1 MRTTLCAR
9 ARAVVRMAGALRPGG
24 LAAALG
30 LLLSVPLTSVAQ
42 ETGTITGRVTNAVT
56 NAPVGSAQVFI
67 EGTALGGL
75 SRADGRFLIPGVPAG
90 THRIQARL
98 IGYGSAAP
106 VAVTVRAG
114 VATSVDLQL
123 RESAI
128 SLDEVVVTGVG
139 AASRRREIGTSLTQ
153 IQVGELNTKPIENIE
168 SLLRGS
174 TPGVQSLSVT
184 GQVGAGGTL
193 QLRGVTSV
201 SQGNEPLIYVDGVR
215 LASNRIPPANL
226 EDGRGPRVSGMSL
239 NELNVGDI
247 ERIEVIKGAAATT
260 LYGTEASGGVVQIF
274 TKRGTSGRAQWSF
287 STSQGQNFWPRLSST
302 IRAHD
307 TWLDLKNI
315 QHTGWSQRYEG
326 SVRGGTETMQYYIA
340 ANRGDEEGIVR
351 TQGSEN
357 WGATGN
363 FGFEPIPAVMV
374 RWNSSYSS
382 RSTRFVGDSNNRHGY
397 LLNVMRLEQGYVNG
411 QRETGAGEKDW
422 LLTQELLGGTDNF
435 VSGVSVEHA
444 HPRGIR
450 NTVRFGMHHVEAAN
464 SGLLPFG
471 YPIYDRGNIGV
482 QRWRNRT
489 LTAEY
494 TGSWEAAITPTLRST
509 LAVGGQL
516 YDETNHGVNAGG
528 TDFAGPGRVTVS
540 SAARTYSSEDFVR
553 EVNTGV
559 FVEEKLGWRDLLFA
573 TVGARLDGSS
583 TFGQD
588 YGLQFYPKLSLSY
601 VLSEEGFWPFQWWNS
616 LRLRAAVGEAGKA
629 PGAFDAVRTWEAVAG
644 LKGQPGVTPNN
655 LGDANLGPERT
666 REVEVGFDA
675 SLFDDR
681 FTIDFSYYDART
693 RQALF
698 QVVPIPS
705 QGFTRSQLSNV
716 GELLARGVEV
726 SAQAVLLET
735 RPLAWSLG
743 ANLTTAKSEVLSM
756 GGAAPVSVGY
766 QQWIREGYP
775 APAFFGRRVTN
786 PDELADPRFE
796 NDVYLGATFPNTTL
810 GLSTNLTLGGLVS
823 MAALGELS
831 RGGHVLNSTG
841 FLNTI
846 RDIWPDCTSIQQRRT
861 SQGIGT
867 LSAAERAK
875 CIRPFNGEDQ
885 FIESGDFL
893 KLREISA
900 TLRLPQRVLPASV
913 GSATLSVLGTNLLTI
928 TDFTG
933 LDPEVIDG
941 GSSGT
946 QNFRRVDY
954 YNLPPRR
961 SVVTKLSVTF

>member
-1 MRTTLCAR
+1 MRTKRCTLVRSVAI
-9 ARAVVRMAGALRPGG
+9 AAVGPWSRG
-24 LAAALG
+24 LALG
-30 LLLSVPLTSVAQ
+30 LALLLALPLASAAQ

-56 NAPVGSAQVFI
+56 NAPVGSAQVFV
-67 EGTALGGL
+67 EGTGLGGL
-75 SRADGRFLIPGVPAG
+75 TRADGRFLLPGVPAG

-98 IGYGSAAP
+98 IGYSAGSP
-106 VAVTVRAG
+106 VTVTVRPGEA
-114 VATSVDLQL
+114 ATVNLQL
-123 RESAI
+123 REEAI
-128 SLDEVVVTGVG
+128 ALDELVVTGVG

-153 IQVGELNTKPIENIE
+153 IQVAELNTKPIENIE

-215 LASNRIPPANL
+215 LASNRVPPANL
-226 EDGRGPRVSGMSL
+226 EDGRGPRVSGMAL
-239 NELNVGDI
+239 NEMNLGDI

-260 LYGTEASGGVVQIF
+260 LYGTEASGGVIQIF
-274 TKRGTSGRAQWSF
+274 TKRGTTGRAQWSF
-287 STSQGQNFWPRLSST
+287 STSQGQNFWPKLSST
-302 IRAHD
+302 IRAHE

-315 QHTGWSQRYEG
+315 QHNGWAQRYEG

-340 ANRGDEEGIVR
+340 ANRADEEGIVR

-363 FGFEPIPAVMV
+363 FGFEPIPSVMV

-382 RSTRFVGDSNNRHGY
+382 RNTRYVGDSNNRHGY
-397 LLNVMRLEQGYVNG
+397 LLNVMRLEQGYING

-422 LLTQELLGGTDNF
+422 VLSQELLGRTDNF
-435 VSGVSVEHA
+435 ISGLSMEHA
-444 HPRGIR
+444 HPRGFK
-450 NTVRFGMHHVEAAN
+450 NTVRFGMHHVEAVN

-471 YPIYDRGNIGV
+471 YPIYDRGNLGV

-494 TGSWEAAITPTLRST
+494 TGSWEAPITSSLRST
-509 LAVGGQL
+509 LAVGGQV

-528 TDFAGPGRVTVS
+528 TDFAGPGRVTIS
-540 SAARTYSSEDFVR
+540 SAARTFSSEDFIR
-553 EVNTGV
+553 EVNAG
-559 FVEEKLGWRDLLFA
+559 FFAEQKLGWRDLLFVA
-573 TVGARLDGSS
+573 AGARLDGSS

-601 VLSEEGFWPFQWWNS
+601 VISDEPFWSLPWWNS
-616 LRLRAAVGEAGKA
+616 MRLRAAVGEAGKA
-629 PGAFDAVRTWEAVAG
+629 PGAFDAVRTWEPVAG

-655 LGDANLGPERT
+655 LGDLNLGPERT

-675 SLFDDR
+675 SFFDAR
-681 FTIDFSYYDART
+681 FSIDFSYYDART

-716 GELLARGVEV
+716 GELLARGVEL
-726 SAQAVLLET
+726 STQAVLLET
-735 RPLAWSLG
+735 RPLAWNVG
-743 ANLTTAKSEVLSM
+743 ANLTTAKSEVVGM

-786 PDELADPRFE
+786 PDALANPDFE
-796 NDVYLGATFPNTTL
+796 NDVYLGATFPHTTL
-810 GLSTNLTLGGLVS
+810 GLTTNLTLGGMVS
-823 MAALGELS
+823 LAALGELS
-831 RGGHVLNSTG
+831 QGGHVLNSTG

-846 RDIWPDCTSIQQRRT
+846 RNIWPDCMPAQERQRL
-861 SQGIGT
+861 QGVGVLT
-867 LSAAERAK
+867 AAERAK
-875 CIRPFNGEDQ
+875 CVRPFNGEDQ
-885 FIESGDFL
+885 FVESGDFW

-900 TLRLPQRVLPASV
+900 TLRLPQRMLPASV
-913 GSATLSVLGTNLLTI
+913 GSASLSVLGTNLLTI

-961 SVVTKLSVTF
+961 SIATKLSVTF